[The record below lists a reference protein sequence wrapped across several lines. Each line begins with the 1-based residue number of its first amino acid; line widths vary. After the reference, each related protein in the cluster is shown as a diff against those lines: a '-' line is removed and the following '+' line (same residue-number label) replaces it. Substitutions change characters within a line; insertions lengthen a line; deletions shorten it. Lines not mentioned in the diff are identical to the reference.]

1 MATSTKSKRPS
12 QSPQARW
19 SRRMKKL
26 GRCSR
31 CGEKRT
37 HYKQLCD
44 RCQGLFTAYV
54 RAWRLSKHQNVQVAI
69 TTQS

>member
-1 MATSTKSKRPS
+1 
-12 QSPQARW
+12 
-19 SRRMKKL
+19 MKKL